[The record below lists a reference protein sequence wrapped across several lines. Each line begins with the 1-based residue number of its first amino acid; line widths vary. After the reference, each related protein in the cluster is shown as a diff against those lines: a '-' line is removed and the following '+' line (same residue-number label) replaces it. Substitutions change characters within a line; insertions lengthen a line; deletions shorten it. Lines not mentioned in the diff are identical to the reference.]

1 MIRVLILVILVSLV
15 GCRSTEK
22 SSYTVETVS
31 RTALN
36 PYDGQLVDKIDLT
49 ITLRKQ
55 W

>member
-1 MIRVLILVILVSLV
+1 MIRMLTLLVVVFLV
-15 GCRSTEK
+15 GCRSAEK

-49 ITLRKQ
+49 VTLRKQ